1 MQWFEKL
8 DSLWHPSYLT
18 DLLNSEVVCIESG
31 DSHDSSKPFYFLL
44 NQKVNSYLTG
54 NSVIGTNLDNVFN
67 KLPRPDISLEEAVEQ
82 GQVSEQE
89 VTKMYESSDDQPV
102 ELFFDDTDLLI
113 KDKKKSPILDDLEN
127 EDVEIDGLLD
137 DEDISEPS
145 FDEKN
150 DDIKKITSP
159 LKISDDDPVNID
171 DED

>member
-1 MQWFEKL
+1 MKQKYLILKNEEKTRLVIREYAEL
-8 DSLWHPSYLT
+8 DKEIFSLLCEEAF
-18 DLLNSEVVCIESG
+18 DDEVVKSAIEKG
-31 DSHDSSKPFYFLL
+31 KNALIATLRTQNLFP
-44 NQKVNSYLTG
+44 
-54 NSVIGTNLDNVFN
+54 IG
-67 KLPRPDISLEEAVEQ
+67 IYAEEIAAA
-82 GQVSEQE
+82 